1 MKKLY
6 VGKVDTKFEISKE
19 QIEKYNLEE
28 GSVIAYSGMAGSI
41 VVSGDAKVEEI
52 DIKEIQRKEAKS
64 SVDIKEVESNYTDIK
79 EVEEVDIKEI

>member
-6 VGKVDTKFEISKE
+6 VGKVDPKFEISKE

-28 GSVIAYSGMAGSI
+28 GSVISYSGMAGSI
-41 VVSGDAKVEEI
+41 VVSGNAKIEEI
-52 DIKEIQRKEAKS
+52 DIKEIEAKKAKS
-64 SVDIKEVESNYTDIK
+64 SVDIKEVQSDDTDIK